1 MKRLFLSILILLL
14 TLSTLCQ
21 RVLVFPFDQKSGD
34 IKSLWLETGLSA
46 SIEESLIYNSI
57 LTVPTEHLENYFKEQ
72 KLISRPKFPL
82 SSQIGLARKFGAS
95 HLIRGEY
102 KIENETIKINYSI
115 FDLTTIIKKQQEG
128 TIEGS
133 VHKLSELTEEI
144 ARQFVNGMN
153 IQFKPYPQISNDG
166 FESYIRGRSATDPIL
181 KEVYFRKALDIE
193 PEYYDAKCLLAIVLK
208 EENEIS
214 ESVKI
219 LEELKTKSYSK
230 SSLGLRTL
238 GEIKMELGK
247 FGEAKELF
255 LLSLKDSE
263 NAEGHILLAKLYLK
277 QGKKE
282 DALNEIKIAETFGT
296 HKREIEEILKEL
308 K

>member
-1 MKRLFLSILILLL
+1 MKRVILSILVLLL
-14 TLSTLCQ
+14 TMPAFCQ

-102 KIENETIKINYSI
+102 TIENEKITIDYSI
-115 FDLTTIIKKQQEG
+115 FDLTTIIKKQEEG
-128 TIEGS
+128 TVEGG
-133 VHKLSELTEEI
+133 VHQLQELTEQI
-144 ARQFVNGMN
+144 ARKFVESINGKFN
-153 IQFKPYPQISNDG
+153 PCPRISNDS

-181 KEVYFRKALDIE
+181 KEVYFRRALDIK
-193 PEYYDAKCLLAIVLK
+193 PDYYDAKCLLAIVLK

-238 GEIKMELGK
+238 GEMKMELGK

-263 NAEGHILLAKLYLK
+263 NAEGHILLARLYLK

-282 DALNEIKIAETFGT
+282 DALNEIKIAGTFGT